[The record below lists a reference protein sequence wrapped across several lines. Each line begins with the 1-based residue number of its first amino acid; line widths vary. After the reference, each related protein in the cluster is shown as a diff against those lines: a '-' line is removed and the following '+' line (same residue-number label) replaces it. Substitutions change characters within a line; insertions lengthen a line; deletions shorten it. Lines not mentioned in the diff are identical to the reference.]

1 MRLYH
6 ITLTYPADG
15 TERLFNLTKGPY
27 KLHLERKPQPIERA
41 AELAHRIAAL
51 DAAITLKN
59 KPTPRVGI
67 KRGTIRHTFDHL
79 PTAADLLQTN
89 L

>member
-15 TERLFNLTKGPY
+15 MTRRFNLTRGPY
-27 KLHLERKPQPIERA
+27 KFRAQPKPQGLERA
-41 AELAHRIAAL
+41 VELALKIADL
-51 DAAITLKN
+51 DAAHWMHN
-59 KPTPRVGI
+59 KPTPRVFI

-79 PTAADLLQTN
+79 PTAAELLQTH